1 MNLDDNVLYLR
12 ISVFEVSESNI
23 LDVVDEIFV
32 AGMNM
37 QLLQY
42 FDQHEA
48 EYELNRQVAFLR

>member
-1 MNLDDNVLYLR
+1 M
-12 ISVFEVSESNI
+12 SESNI
-23 LDVVDEIFV
+23 LDVVNEIFV

-48 EYELNRQVAFLR
+48 KYELNRQVAFLR